1 MHKRYL
7 FATAAAIL
15 CAAPVH
21 AQCLIG
27 CGGGTIPVEDIGTTL
42 DGDNNAYT
50 AIATT
55 DMDTNLLPAILNI
68 EQDNILQG
76 LAGGFDSSQTL
87 SGDLEQQVSS
97 AGGMPLIIEELQQ
110 YPVYWPGYSQ
120 VNYVQNPK
128 PGSPEAD
135 MNTILGTLWG
145 ALNAGADQQAS
156 QQVEAERMTEL
167 EAENAG
173 AEGNLQA
180 LEVANEIALFNGQ
193 EEIKSRNATNGQLNA
208 LLLAQSHVR
217 NKEAMSELE
226 GLAISTELTQY
237 DATNNPPGPDPQI
250 PYQGTE

>member
-1 MHKRYL
+1 MWKPYL
-7 FATAAAIL
+7 FIIAALTLSAGP
-15 CAAPVH
+15 AR
-21 AQCLIG
+21 AQCLIA
-27 CGGGTIPVEDIGTTL
+27 CGGGTIPVEDVGTIV

-55 DMDTNLLPAILNI
+55 DMDTNLLPAILLI
-68 EQDNILQG
+68 EQQNVLQG
-76 LAGGFDSSQTL
+76 MAGGFDASQTL
-87 SGDLEQQVSS
+87 SGDLEQQVDST
-97 AGGMPLIIEELQQ
+97 GGMPLIIENLQQ

-145 ALNAGADQQAS
+145 ALNARADQQAS
-156 QQVEAERMTEL
+156 QEVEAERMTEL

-193 EEIKSRNATNGQLNA
+193 EEIKSRNALNGQLNA

-226 GLAISTELTQY
+226 GLAIGTELTQF